1 MRFFK
6 NVFVGLRAYAK
17 AIRFMKQHKLYWFML
32 IPAALML
39 MIYAIG
45 ASVKNHHVATEAETV
60 NDIIWL
66 GIYLLAEISVALLL
80 MKFSKYLVVAILSP
94 LLAHLSEKTEKKL
107 TGNTYPWDFKQLVS
121 DVKRAMRIVVRN
133 LMWEYCFFLVLLL
146 VSWFGWEDPKSS
158 PVFYLTYAIGFY
170 YYGFSFIDYI
180 NERRR
185 LSMDEGIVFVR
196 KNRGLAIT
204 IGAGYSLLILV
215 PVDLEAMFNF
225 STFSTDFM
233 GTLGTIG
240 LNLVLWLCA
249 SAAPILAI
257 IAATIAMNDLVDLS
271 TNPYAKNNCP

>member
-94 LLAHLSEKTEKKL
+94 LLAHLSCIA
-107 TGNTYPWDFKQLVS
+107 Q
-121 DVKRAMRIVVRN
+121 
-133 LMWEYCFFLVLLL
+133 
-146 VSWFGWEDPKSS
+146 
-158 PVFYLTYAIGFY
+158 
-170 YYGFSFIDYI
+170 
-180 NERRR
+180 R
-185 LSMDEGIVFVR
+185 LSIR
-196 KNRGLAIT
+196 LA
-204 IGAGYSLLILV
+204 AKK
-215 PVDLEAMFNF
+215 PA
-225 STFSTDFM
+225 
-233 GTLGTIG
+233 
-240 LNLVLWLCA
+240 
-249 SAAPILAI
+249 AAPADGHTSEKI
-257 IAATIAMNDLVDLS
+257 VRS
-271 TNPYAKNNCP
+271 TEHVSFS

>member
-1 MRFFK
+1 
-6 NVFVGLRAYAK
+6 
-17 AIRFMKQHKLYWFML
+17 
-32 IPAALML
+32 
-39 MIYAIG
+39 
-45 ASVKNHHVATEAETV
+45 
-60 NDIIWL
+60 
-66 GIYLLAEISVALLL
+66 
-80 MKFSKYLVVAILSP
+80 
-94 LLAHLSEKTEKKL
+94 
-107 TGNTYPWDFKQLVS
+107 
-121 DVKRAMRIVVRN
+121 
-133 LMWEYCFFLVLLL
+133 
-146 VSWFGWEDPKSS
+146 
-158 PVFYLTYAIGFY
+158 
-170 YYGFSFIDYI
+170 
-180 NERRR
+180 
-185 LSMDEGIVFVR
+185 MDEGIVFVR